1 MNAMTRVWYTLAV
14 PVGAIIL
21 GIVVGGLI
29 IVLSSP
35 FVTGSFDPALPF
47 VAYAAL
53 IDGAF
58 GSVDRIVHT
67 FVLTAPIVLTGLS
80 VGIGFRAGLFNIGAG
95 GQLLMGALGAG
106 VVGAAVADW
115 PPALAITTATL
126 AAVVLGGFW
135 GFIPGALKAFTGAHE
150 VVVTIMLNFIAAGIV
165 QALVTGPFN
174 APGFSFIRTDD
185 IGNAAM
191 FIVFGKDGHLG
202 LLVAL
207 AAVPIIAWLLGRTIW
222 GFQIRTV
229 GANPSAALYA
239 GMSPRRVTIA
249 TMTLCGA
256 LAGLAGAIEILG
268 SIGYVGASHTSSAG
282 FDGITAALLGRA
294 APFGILGGA
303 FLLGSLR
310 AGAALMGLR
319 ANIPVE
325 LVDILQAVILLFLAA
340 DVLVRRVFRLR
351 RAKSGVVAAESIARS
366 YAGERGTG

>member
-1 MNAMTRVWYTLAV
+1 MTTRRRIWEAAAI
-14 PVGAIIL
+14 PIAAIIL

-29 IVLSSP
+29 ILLSSP
-35 FVTGSFDPALPF
+35 FVVGHLDPALPF

-53 IDGAF
+53 LEGAF
-58 GSVDRIVHT
+58 GSVDRIVHA
-67 FVLTAPIVLTGLS
+67 LILAAPIVLTGLS
-80 VGIGFRAGLFNIGAG
+80 VGLGFRAGLFNIGAA

-106 VVGAAVADW
+106 VVGAAVSSW
-115 PPALAITTATL
+115 PPVLAITTATF
-126 AAVVLGGFW
+126 AAVLFGGFW
-135 GFIPGALKAFTGAHE
+135 GFIPGALKAWTGAHE
-150 VVVTIMLNFIAAGIV
+150 VVTTIMLNFIAAAV
-165 QALVTGPFN
+165 VAALVTGPFN
-174 APGFSFIRTDD
+174 APGFSFIRTDN
-185 IGNAAM
+185 IGNAALT
-191 FIVFGKDGHLG
+191 ILIGPEGHIG
-202 LLVAL
+202 LLMAFI
-207 AAVPIIAWLLGRTIW
+207 AVPVMAWLLGRTTW

-229 GANPSAALYA
+229 GANPSAARYA
-239 GMSPRRVTIA
+239 GMNPNRVTIA

-303 FLLGSLR
+303 LLLGSMR

-319 ANIPVE
+319 AGIPVE
-325 LVDILQAVILLFLAA
+325 IVDILQAVILLFLAA

-351 RAKSGVVAAESIARS
+351 RAKRGVDAAESITRS

>member
-1 MNAMTRVWYTLAV
+1 VSRTRIWEAAAI
-14 PVGAIIL
+14 PIAAIIL

-29 IVLSSP
+29 IFVSSP
-35 FVTGSFDPALPF
+35 FVVGQLDPALPF

-53 IDGAF
+53 LEGAF
-58 GSVDRIVHT
+58 GSVDKVIHT
-67 FVLTAPIVLTGLS
+67 FILTAPIILTGLS
-80 VGIGFRAGLFNIGAG
+80 VGIGFKAGLFNIGAA

-115 PPALAITTATL
+115 PPILAIATATL
-126 AAVVLGGFW
+126 AAVALGGFW
-135 GFIPGALKAFTGAHE
+135 GFIPGVLKAYTGAHE
-150 VVVTIMLNFIAAGIV
+150 VVTTIMLNFIAAAV
-165 QALVTGPFN
+165 VAALVTGPFS

-191 FIVFGKDGHLG
+191 TILIGPEGHVG

-207 AAVPIIAWLLGRTIW
+207 LSVPIIWWLLGRTTW

-229 GANPSAALYA
+229 GANPSAARYA
-239 GMSPRRVTIA
+239 GMNPSRVTIA

-303 FLLGSLR
+303 FMLGSLR

-319 ANIPVE
+319 AGIPVE
-325 LVDILQAVILLFLAA
+325 IVDILQAVILLFLAA
-340 DVLVRRVFRLR
+340 DILVRRVFRIR
-351 RAKSGVVAAESIARS
+351 RAKSGVSSAESITRS